1 MGDGGPARHCR
12 LPAMPRRAVLRTKL
26 SSAEV
31 AARVIAAGVGVAV
44 LLTLLAPPRPLLIW
58 NISSSAPIGLYT
70 VGGGR
75 PPVRGD
81 MVAARLAPPWRA
93 LGSSRR
99 YIPANVPLI
108 KRVAAGAGDRAC
120 AAGADIAVNG
130 VTVAR
135 RLEIDGAGRQMPH
148 WSGCVVLRRGEYLL
162 LMPGPASFDGRYFGP
177 TAESDIVGKV
187 HLLWAR

>member
-1 MGDGGPARHCR
+1 MGDGGSARHCR
-12 LPAMPRRAVLRTKL
+12 FAAMPRLAALRPEP
-26 SSAEV
+26 SWV
-31 AARVIAAGVGVAV
+31 GAAAGVIAAGVGIAV

-81 MVAARLAPPWRA
+81 LVAARLAPPWRA
-93 LGSSRR
+93 LGSARR

-120 AAGADIAVNG
+120 TTGADIAVNG
-130 VTVAR
+130 ATVAR
-135 RLEIDGAGRQMPH
+135 RLQIDGAGRPMPH
-148 WSGCVVLRRGEYLL
+148 WSGCVVLRPGEYLL

>member
-1 MGDGGPARHCR
+1 MGDGGSTRHCR
-12 LPAMPRRAVLRTKL
+12 LPAVPRLAVLCPRPP
-26 SSAEV
+26 AV
-31 AARVIAAGVGVAV
+31 GAAAGVSAAGVGLAV

-58 NISSSAPIGLYT
+58 NISSSAPLGLSPG
-70 VGGGR
+70 GGGR

-81 MVAARLAPPWRA
+81 LVAARLAPPWRA
-93 LGSSRR
+93 LGSARR

-108 KRVAAGAGDRAC
+108 KRVAAAAGDRAC
-120 AAGADIAVNG
+120 ATGADIAVNG
-130 VTVAR
+130 ANIAR
-135 RLEIDGAGRQMPH
+135 RLLIDGAGRPMPH

>member
-12 LPAMPRRAVLRTKL
+12 LPAMPRPAVLRTKL
-26 SSAEV
+26 ASVEV
-31 AARVIAAGVGVAV
+31 AAGVIAAGVGVAV
-44 LLTLLAPPRPLLIW
+44 MLTLLAPPRPLLIW

-70 VGGGR
+70 VSGGR
-75 PPVRGD
+75 SPVRGD

-93 LGSSRR
+93 LGSARR

-108 KRVAAGAGDRAC
+108 KRVAAAAGDRAC
-120 AAGADIAVNG
+120 ATGADIAVNG
-130 VTVAR
+130 ATVAR
-135 RLEIDGAGRQMPH
+135 RLEIDGAGRPMPH
-148 WSGCVVLRRGEYLL
+148 WSGCMVLRRGEYLL

-177 TAESDIVGKV
+177 TAERDIVGKV